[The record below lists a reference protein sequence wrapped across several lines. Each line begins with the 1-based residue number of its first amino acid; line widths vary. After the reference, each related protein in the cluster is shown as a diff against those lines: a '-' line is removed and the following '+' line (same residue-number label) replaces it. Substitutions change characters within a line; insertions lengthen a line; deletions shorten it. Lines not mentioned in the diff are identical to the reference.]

1 MQPSDETRI
10 VENIAF
16 LSAAISVSAVARS
29 VAVADGTNFARLGLK
44 CSLFMIYSEDNNRFR
59 REERKREAERTEE
72 RLENSM
78 QVPVVTQIKPDA
90 KKRIDPTP
98 KGEAVSQQQLEQD
111 VTKTNPSIESMESRG

>member
-1 MQPSDETRI
+1 
-10 VENIAF
+10 
-16 LSAAISVSAVARS
+16 
-29 VAVADGTNFARLGLK
+29 
-44 CSLFMIYSEDNNRFR
+44 MIYFEDNNRFR